1 MNEQGEVLTKNIDV
15 LQRKLVG
22 LKSAIYHKTT
32 SKGQAKFI
40 QVYIEVI
47 SEYIEKSL
55 DALDV
60 DKYKEALIELED

>member
-1 MNEQGEVLTKNIDV
+1 MEERGKVLTNNIDV

-22 LKSAIYHKTT
+22 LKDAIYYKTI
-32 SKGQAKFI
+32 SKGQAKFV
-40 QVYIEVI
+40 QVYIEVM

-60 DKYKEALIELED
+60 DKYREALEELED